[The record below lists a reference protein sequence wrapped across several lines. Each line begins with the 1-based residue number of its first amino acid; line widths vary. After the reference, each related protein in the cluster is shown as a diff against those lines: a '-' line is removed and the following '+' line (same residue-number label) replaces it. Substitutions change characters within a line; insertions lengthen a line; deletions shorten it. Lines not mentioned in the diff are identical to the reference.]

1 MTHSLETP
9 PEVAHRFE
17 ELVQIILGRGGGIT
31 PDELRWA
38 RGLAS
43 VEAGAVSDGA
53 VCIGAD
59 FFRLRLRLGLDSE
72 PTPPD
77 TPTQSDL
84 FTTPTG
90 ATQ

>member
-9 PEVAHRFE
+9 PEVAHRFK
-17 ELVQIILGRGGGIT
+17 ELVQVVLDRGGGIT

-53 VCIGAD
+53 VRIRAD
-59 FFRLRLRLGLDSE
+59 FFRLRLGLDSE

-90 ATQ
+90 AIR